1 MPVSNRLIA
10 TTGQGGA
17 ALHNF
22 NDEVIV
28 RMHLPP
34 VKIGVWL
41 LMGRVLIFNIDN
53 DAQSVSARLTTD
65 DGATKLDEVDPI
77 RIDGWISQVV
87 SLQGVLSQHLGDA
100 PIVDL
105 RCSTYDGIA
114 SNGSLFA
121 LLVDDLESQ

>member
-1 MPVSNRLIA
+1 MPVSNRLI

-17 ALHNF
+17 TLHNF

-28 RMHLPP
+28 RVRLPP

-41 LMGRVLIFNIDN
+41 LMGRVLIFNTDN
-53 DAQSVSARLTTD
+53 DAQWASARLTTD
-65 DGATKLDEVDPI
+65 DGATKLDEVDPV
-77 RIDGWISQVV
+77 RIDGWFSQAM
-87 SLQGVLSQHLGDA
+87 SLQAVLSERLGDE

-105 RCSTYDGIA
+105 RCSTYSGIA
-114 SNGSLFA
+114 SDGSLFA